1 MSVNFKV
8 PASPQKSIVTISDF
22 LGVDFTNSPANVDEQ
37 KSPNSENMIRDVP
50 GRFASGWAIGLLK
63 SMMENQWCIICS
75 EGAENR

>member
-1 MSVNFKV
+1 MAVNFKV

-22 LGVDFTNSPANVDEQ
+22 LGVDLTNSPANVDEQ

-50 GRFASGWAIGLLK
+50 GKVRKRMGYRMGK
-63 SMMENQWCIICS
+63 SMVLICL